1 MNERRTST
9 RQRSF
14 LQGRIMFNNRRSSLD
29 CLVRDISEQG
39 AKLKFSEAIAVPE
52 AIELF
57 IPSKNETYRARV
69 RWRVGEEVGVAF
81 ESDVAKPAQAASP
94 GVTPAAGDLLTRV
107 VHLEAE
113 VASLHRKLN
122 DLLNER
128 RKRQNEE

>member
-1 MNERRTST
+1 MSP

-29 CLVRDISEQG
+29 CLVRDISDQG
-39 AKLKFSEAIAVPE
+39 AKLKFSEAIAVPDV
-52 AIELF
+52 IELL

-81 ESDVAKPAQAASP
+81 ESDVARPVQASP
-94 GVTPAAGDLLTRV
+94 PGASTTSGEGLLGRLAY
-107 VHLEAE
+107 LEAQ
-113 VASLHRKLN
+113 VASLHRKVN

-128 RKRQNEE
+128 RKRQNDD